1 LLFIDKEMNMLNRDD
16 RLVKTSRLVVR
27 IALIVNRVFFVAV
40 ICLLLVSLIFHGQFA
55 GWMLQPAAGR
65 DLGAAATGMR
75 LLMLIGIAM
84 AVGTEILLRALLEI
98 IASAGAGDPFIS
110 VNARRLRTIGW
121 ALLGLQ
127 CLEFPAFLLDKYFPS
142 MGSAAPD
149 VSISPGGWIAV
160 LMVFVLSRVFAAG
173 AAMKDDLEGTV

>member
-1 LLFIDKEMNMLNRDD
+1 MLKPNDG
-16 RLVKTSRLVVR
+16 LIKSSRVIVR
-27 IALIVNRVFFVAV
+27 IALVVNRVFFVAV
-40 ICLLLVSLIFHGQFA
+40 ICLLLFSFIFPAAFA
-55 GWMLQPAAGR
+55 GAMIEPAPGR
-65 DLGAAATGMR
+65 DIASAIVGMR
-75 LLMLIGIAM
+75 LLMLIEIAE
-84 AVGTEILLRALLEI
+84 AVGAEILLRALTAI

-149 VSISPGGWIAV
+149 VSLAPGGWIAV

-173 AAMKDDLEGTV
+173 TAMKDDLEGTV

>member
-1 LLFIDKEMNMLNRDD
+1 LFIDKEMNMLNGKD
-16 RLVKTSRLVVR
+16 RLIRSSRLVVR
-27 IALIVNRVFFVAV
+27 IAVVVNRLFFLAV
-40 ICLLLVSLIFHGQFA
+40 IVGLVVSLIFSAQFTVMLIHPNA
-55 GWMLQPAAGR
+55 GA
-65 DLGAAATGMR
+65 DLRSATTGVR
-75 LLMLIGIAM
+75 LLMLIGVAM
-84 AVGTEILLRALLEI
+84 AVGAEVLLRALSQI

-110 VNARRLRTIGW
+110 VNARRLQTIGW

-127 CLEFPAFLLDKYFPS
+127 LLDIPALLIGRYFPS

-149 VSISPGGWIAV
+149 VTFSPGGWIAV